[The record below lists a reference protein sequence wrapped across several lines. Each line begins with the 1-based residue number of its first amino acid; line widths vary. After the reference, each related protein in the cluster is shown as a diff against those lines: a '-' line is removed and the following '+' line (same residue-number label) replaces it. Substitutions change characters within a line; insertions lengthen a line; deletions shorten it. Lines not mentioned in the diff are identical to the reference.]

1 MENDIEL
8 DIDLSFDEDDE
19 EDELDLDFDIGDF
32 SFLTDE
38 EETVRI
44 MKPRMP
50 ETARHHKV
58 KFDNALKLA
67 ESLDL
72 SPGARTTCI
81 VPGNFIM
88 GDLIE
93 ALILDRKMDVKSI
106 YINTLSM
113 SQENIDSLRTI
124 LNLRPRLEKLNVLL
138 SAYFYS
144 HEKYKLVK
152 YLYDELDID
161 NRLQVS
167 FMRTHCKI
175 YLIETHKGNQY
186 VISGSANL
194 RSSANIEQF
203 EIENNPELFEFY
215 KTMFDNIL
223 KKYPTINYKV
233 GKPVKG
239 VKAWQAVAQAEA
251 AQK

>member
-1 MENDIEL
+1 
-8 DIDLSFDEDDE
+8 
-19 EDELDLDFDIGDF
+19 
-32 SFLTDE
+32 
-38 EETVRI
+38 

-50 ETARHHKV
+50 ETACHHKI
-58 KFDNALKLA
+58 KFDNALNLA
-67 ESLDL
+67 KGLDL
-72 SPGARTTCI
+72 TPGARTTCV

-93 ALILDRKMDVKSI
+93 ALILDRKMDIKSI

-124 LNLRPRLEKLNVLL
+124 LNLRPRLEKLNIIL

-161 NRLQVS
+161 KRLQVS
-167 FMRTHCKI
+167 FLRTHCKI
-175 YLIETHKGNQY
+175 YLLDTYKGNHY

-194 RSSANIEQF
+194 RSSANIEQL
-203 EIENNPELFEFY
+203 EIENNGELFEFY
-215 KTMFDNIL
+215 KTMFDDIL
-223 KKYPTINYKV
+223 EKYPTINYKV
-233 GKPVKG
+233 PKT
-239 VKAWQAVAQAEA
+239 EDRR
-251 AQK
+251 